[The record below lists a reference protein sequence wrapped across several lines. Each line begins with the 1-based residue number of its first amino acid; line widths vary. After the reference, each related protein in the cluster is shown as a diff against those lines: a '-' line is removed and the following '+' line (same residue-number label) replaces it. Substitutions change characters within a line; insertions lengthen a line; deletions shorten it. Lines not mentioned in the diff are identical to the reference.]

1 MFPLWHL
8 QGPTPIL
15 EEPATKAVPDMS
27 APLHQL
33 SLGPNS
39 VYPGIFY
46 DASNPHFRPYLLPP
60 SSMAVPIMSMGPV
73 SLGATEQIP
82 EASAVTF
89 SEDAARAVLPR
100 PVTIPV
106 SGPNGS
112 TMAIPYAIPLWSML
126 PRGYNRPANAADSK
140 VLRPTAKLSTEPLN
154 VGVNETKEMSQLNL
168 GLSAPEP
175 SQLTLKLLDQ
185 PSRSSSAF
193 HVSTSSISSSNN
205 AIGVV

>member
-1 MFPLWHL
+1 
-8 QGPTPIL
+8 
-15 EEPATKAVPDMS
+15 MS

-39 VYPGIFY
+39 VYPGIYY
-46 DASNPHFRPYLLPP
+46 DANNPHFRPYLLPP
-60 SSMAVPIMSMGPV
+60 ASMAVPIMSMGPV
-73 SLGATEQIP
+73 SLGASEQIP
-82 EASAVTF
+82 ETSAVTF
-89 SEDAARAVLPR
+89 SQR

-106 SGPNGS
+106 SGPNG
-112 TMAIPYAIPLWSML
+112 TMGMPYPIPLWSML
-126 PRGYNRPANAADSK
+126 PRGYNRPASSADSK

-168 GLSAPEP
+168 GLSTPEP

-193 HVSTSSISSSNN
+193 HVSTSSISSSSN